1 MQPLDSLAHELKA
14 PRRLSEQ
21 LTTALA
27 GEIVSGRLAAGDQFP
42 STESIVNQFGVSRT
56 VARETVQA
64 LAMLGL
70 VHVQHGK
77 RTEVLPENEWDIL
90 SSTVQ
95 EALRS
100 EGKAA
105 PLLRDLYE
113 FRLLIEPH
121 AAALMAE
128 HGSDDDVRRLG
139 ELATEMERIADT
151 EASPGAVL
159 VADRAFH
166 DLVARASENRVV
178 LAVSRDIREI
188 IGTLWGL
195 SHLDPDDARIVARQH
210 RTIADAVGRR
220 DPNGA
225 AETMRDHLTWAAQ
238 ADLHG
243 VGETA
248 SPPRV

>member
-1 MQPLDSLAHELKA
+1 MPALDSVADVLKE
-14 PRRLSEQ
+14 PKRLSHQ
-21 LTTALA
+21 LTGLLA
-27 GEIVSGRLAAGDQFP
+27 AEIVSGRLGPGEKFP
-42 STESIVNQFGVSRT
+42 STEAIVNRFGVSRT

-70 VHVQHGK
+70 VRIQHGK
-77 RTEVLPENEWDIL
+77 RTEVLPPEDWDIL

-95 EALRS
+95 EALRN

-121 AAALMAE
+121 AAALMARQGRDE
-128 HGSDDDVRRLG
+128 DLARLD
-139 ELATEMERIADT
+139 ELAAEMERIAEED
-151 EASPGAVL
+151 ASPSSVL
-159 VADRAFH
+159 VADREFH

-188 IGTLWGL
+188 LGTLWGL
-195 SHLDPDDARIVARQH
+195 SRLGPDECRSVARQH
-210 RTIADAVGRR
+210 RQVADAIVRR
-220 DPNGA
+220 DPERA
-225 AETMRDHLTWAAQ
+225 AEAMREHLTWAAQ

-243 VGETA
+243 LGESA
-248 SPPRV
+248 SPPRA